1 MKKKGFH
8 PNVSLIGWSDKEI
21 NRLNTAIGT
30 LFIDIIF
37 LSSRTQTNL
46 PEAAKAKIK
55 KNAVKYPVNR
65 AYGSSK
71 SYRDYKEVDGKLVV
85 G

>member
-1 MKKKGFH
+1 MLRYF
-8 PNVSLIGWSDKEI
+8 LGWSDKEM
-21 NRLNTAIGT
+21 NRLNMATGT
-30 LFIDIIF
+30 LFLHLLF
-37 LSSRTQTNL
+37 LSWRTKIDL

-55 KNAVKYPVNR
+55 KNAKKYPINLSF
-65 AYGSSK
+65 GSSK